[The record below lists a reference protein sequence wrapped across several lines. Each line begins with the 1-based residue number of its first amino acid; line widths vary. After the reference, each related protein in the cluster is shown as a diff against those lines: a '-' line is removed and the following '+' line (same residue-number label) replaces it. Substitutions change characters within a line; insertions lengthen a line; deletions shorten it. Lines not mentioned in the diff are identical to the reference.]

1 MTAEERWKADLRDAQ
16 TILMTLG
23 YSVIDILPDMISNML
38 AALTEPQVFDL
49 ATSLYENCQA
59 RKDPVTNAALLFP
72 FGKDTV
78 VASYLQQYES
88 KTLDDAATTTAA
100 EADDSNA
107 CVRAT
112 NLLEFLEKQK
122 RLDKSGPFGN
132 RDEQCVG
139 DIQPGLQGLRQVVI
153 AWAFGCPSPLDSRV
167 VDEARPHIR
176 NNDEVSCNKLLSKL
190 SAGKNGGSGAPVFAL
205 SLLGTCGLA
214 KSLFLRRFKAAHEQT
229 PTNMYTALFRQGILG
244 PKFFEEESSDI
255 ISATRVFTK
264 GISPLLH
271 YANHLEHKMFGD
283 C

>member
-1 MTAEERWKADLRDAQ
+1 MSSLSSQEKWQAELRDAQ

-23 YSVIDILPDMISNML
+23 YSVIDILPDIISNML
-38 AALTEPQVFDL
+38 PALTEPQVFDL
-49 ATSLYENCQA
+49 ASNLYESCQA
-59 RKDPVTNAALLFP
+59 RKDPVTNTALLFP
-72 FGKDTV
+72 FGKDVV

-88 KTLDDAATTTAA
+88 ETSDGADLAA

-107 CVRAT
+107 CARAT

-132 RDEQCVG
+132 KDEQCVG

-153 AWAFGCPSPLDSRV
+153 AWAFGCPSPLDARV

-190 SAGKNGGSGAPVFAL
+190 AVGKHGAASAFAL
-205 SLLGTCGLA
+205 SLLGSCGLA

-229 PTNMYTALFRQGILG
+229 PTNMYRALFQCGILG
-244 PKFFEEESSDI
+244 PEFFTGESDI
-255 ISATRVFTK
+255 ISATRVYTK
-264 GISPLLH
+264 GITPLLY
-271 YANHLEHKMFGD
+271 YANLLEHKILGD